1 MAKETPTQQPEA
13 EPIPVAEAVAKAVV
27 TQEELRTEMEA
38 AMKSGDWKLVSQV
51 ARKIDTMTKAAEK
64 AELDTKRAELDKV
77 IEVVKDAINSAVEP
91 LTLNKELDAADG
103 IWYSYDFG
111 EQAPT
116 VRLMKSTARAPR
128 AGGGG
133 TGKKFDVS
141 TDALLAKYGA
151 EPYKE
156 TGMTFQQAYE
166 SNTDKNFRYAI
177 RQALLKK
184 DGII

>member
-1 MAKETPTQQPEA
+1 MAKETKEQ
-13 EPIPVAEAVAKAVV
+13 PVASEQPVV
-27 TQEELRTEMEA
+27 EQPTKEQLMVEMKS
-38 AMKSGDWKLVSQV
+38 AMTSGDWKLVSQV
-51 ARKIDTMTKAAEK
+51 SRKIDIMTKAVEK
-64 AELDTKRAELDKV
+64 AELEAKRAVLDQMV
-77 IEVVKDAINSAVEP
+77 EVVKAAYIEFRTP
-91 LTLNKELDAADG
+91 LVDSGQLDAADG
-103 IWYSYDFG
+103 IWIADDFG
-111 EQAPT
+111 EVSPT

-141 TDALLAKYGA
+141 TDAMLSKYGV
-151 EPYKE
+151 EPYKD
-156 TGMTFQQAYE
+156 TGQTFQQAYE

>member
-1 MAKETPTQQPEA
+1 M
-13 EPIPVAEAVAKAVV
+13 
-27 TQEELRTEMEA
+27 
-38 AMKSGDWKLVSQV
+38 SQV
-51 ARKIDTMTKAAEK
+51 SRKIDIMTKAVEK
-64 AELDTKRAELDKV
+64 AELDAKRAVLDGMC
-77 IEVVKDAINSAVEP
+77 EVVKDGISRVVKMLIDAG
-91 LTLNKELDAADG
+91 KLDAADG

-116 VRLMKSTARAPR
+116 VRLLKSTARAPR

-141 TDALLAKYGA
+141 TDAMLAKYGT
-151 EPYKE
+151 EPYKDS
-156 TGMTFQQAYE
+156 GQTFQQAYE

-184 DGII
+184 EGII